1 MYKTLL
7 IALLVAFFAGCSAP
21 KPKTPPTWYT
31 SPPQDFN
38 YFYAVGASDEEM
50 KARNIAILSLR
61 ELLAKEMV
69 TAFHDPSHKLGSL
82 EKSEQVQLAQNAKHI
97 ANTLS
102 MRNVVLDKSELYDGH
117 TLVLVKVA
125 RKDIFDAMQQASQ
138 TKFEALESS
147 YKALDGKKTIE
158 QYSALATLLNEYY
171 PLASY
176 AQLKESSIST
186 YRADKEFLLLKNI
199 KERYENLRSDISFY
213 VLSDANSIAFIK
225 TIKDAITKTGLEISK
240 KPKSKEALT
249 LLMTS
254 QTEQSMDY
262 SFMKSKSLI
271 QFKLYDIQKNEIA
284 SRQHT
289 VIGKSRK
296 DYLDAKIQSAKSL
309 QAVINKIGIFGTLG
323 LEDKK

>member
-7 IALLVAFFAGCSAP
+7 VALLIAFFAGCSAP

-38 YFYAVGASDEEM
+38 YFYAVGAADEEI

-61 ELLAKEMV
+61 ELLAKEMI
-69 TAFHDPSHKLGSL
+69 TAFNDPNHKLGALQKSEQAQLAQSAKHLANTISMRNVEL
-82 EKSEQVQLAQNAKHI
+82 EKSEQ
-97 ANTLS
+97 
-102 MRNVVLDKSELYDGH
+102 YDGY
-117 TLVLVKVA
+117 TLVLVKIA
-125 RKDIFDAMQQASQ
+125 RKGIFDAMQKASSNKFDTLQEKYKDLQ
-138 TKFEALESS
+138 TK
-147 YKALDGKKTIE
+147 KAIE
-158 QYSALATLLNEYY
+158 QYSELATLLDEYNT
-171 PLASY
+171 LATY

-186 YRADKEFLLLKNI
+186 YRADKEFLLLKSI
-199 KERYENLRSDISFY
+199 KERYETLRSSISFY
-213 VLSDANSIAFIK
+213 VLSDANSIAFIQ

-271 QFKLYDIQKNEIA
+271 QFKVYDVEKNEIA

-309 QAVINKIGIFGTLG
+309 QGVIHKIGVFDTLG
-323 LEDKK
+323 LKDKK

>member
-31 SPPQDFN
+31 SPPHDFN

-61 ELLAKEMV
+61 ELLAKEMI
-69 TAFHDPSHKLGSL
+69 TAFESPKHKLGTL
-82 EKSEQVQLAQNAKHI
+82 NKSEQAQLTQSAKHI

-102 MRNVVLDKSELYDGH
+102 MRSVELDRSEQYDGY
-117 TLVLVKVA
+117 TLVLVKIA
-125 RKDIFDAMQQASQ
+125 RKDIFDAMQKASQ
-138 TKFEALESS
+138 NKFEHLKNNYEALQN
-147 YKALDGKKTIE
+147 KKSIE
-158 QYSALATLLNEYY
+158 QYAELATLLDEYY

-186 YRADKEFLLLKNI
+186 YRADEEFLLLKKI
-199 KERYENLRSDISFY
+199 KENYTTLRSNISFY

-262 SFMKSKSLI
+262 SFMKSKSLV
-271 QFKLYDIQKNEIA
+271 QFKVYDIEKNEIA

-289 VIGKSRK
+289 VVGKSRK

-309 QAVINKIGIFGTLG
+309 QAVIHKIGIFDTLG
-323 LEDKK
+323 LKDKK